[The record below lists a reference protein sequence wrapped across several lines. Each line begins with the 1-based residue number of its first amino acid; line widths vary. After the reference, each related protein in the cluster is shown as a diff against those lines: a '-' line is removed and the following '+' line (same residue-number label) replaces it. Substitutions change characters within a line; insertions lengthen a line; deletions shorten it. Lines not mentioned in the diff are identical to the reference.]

1 MPHLM
6 SVDKVTFLF
15 LREGVTSPMRANDMV
30 EILRVKSLKFRSF
43 RGLRLLGPHQGQLG
57 ALKRRPNPKP
67 LEKKS
72 TSPPPL
78 TRILDPLLSSDSRSN
93 IANTA

>member
-15 LREGVTSPMRANDMV
+15 LREGVTSPMRANDVV

-43 RGLRLLGPHQGQLG
+43 RGLRLLGPHQGQLKNLG
-57 ALKRRPNPKP
+57 AVY
-67 LEKKS
+67 S
-72 TSPPPL
+72 IL
-78 TRILDPLLSSDSRSN
+78 TLFSFTISRLLGRL
-93 IANTA
+93 